1 MGKVMVFFSPA
12 PDFFLKN
19 EKICIFF
26 NFRGCQN
33 QKVDYN
39 ICNFTKED
47 GFQKETLSVK
57 PNKKGKQTMKKS
69 REFTLI
75 ELLVVIAII
84 AILASMLLPAL
95 NSARE
100 SARRASCMSNLKQI
114 GLGIKQYA
122 NVQLWEGWY
131 PADSNTQASGS
142 SSLGYVNK
150 LIATKK
156 LTDTGMYICP
166 SSTGK
171 TKSTSTAADL
181 TATNVSY
188 RFSAYLLNE
197 SSPADSA
204 VASDLIGSTTTAGSE
219 NGNHTAFGNV
229 LFVDGHVQGFEG
241 VAGGA
246 SWVAASNIGTPT
258 WATDVAH

>member
-1 MGKVMVFFSPA
+1 
-12 PDFFLKN
+12 
-19 EKICIFF
+19 
-26 NFRGCQN
+26 
-33 QKVDYN
+33 
-39 ICNFTKED
+39 
-47 GFQKETLSVK
+47 
-57 PNKKGKQTMKKS
+57 MKKS

-131 PADSNTQASGS
+131 PADSSTQASGS
-142 SSLGYVNK
+142 TSLGYVNK
-150 LIATKK
+150 LIKTKK

-171 TKSTSTAADL
+171 TKSTSTTANLGAD
-181 TATNVSY
+181 NISY
-188 RFSAYLLNE
+188 MFSTKALNE
-197 SSPADSA
+197 SCAADSA
-204 VASDLIGSTTTAGSE
+204 VAADIYTSGNAGE
-219 NGNHTAFGNV
+219 ETGNHTAFGNV

-241 VAGGA
+241 VAVPA
-246 SWVAASNIGTPT
+246 KKWTANVVDF
-258 WATDVAH
+258 ATLEAPGSGD

>member
-1 MGKVMVFFSPA
+1 MGFK
-12 PDFFLKN
+12 
-19 EKICIFF
+19 
-26 NFRGCQN
+26 
-33 QKVDYN
+33 
-39 ICNFTKED
+39 
-47 GFQKETLSVK
+47 
-57 PNKKGKQTMKKS
+57 
-69 REFTLI
+69 LI
-75 ELLVVIAII
+75 RLLVVIAII

-131 PADSNTQASGS
+131 PADSSTVASGS
-142 SSLGYVNK
+142 TSLGYVNK
-150 LIATKK
+150 LIKTKK

-171 TKSTSTAADL
+171 TKSTSTTANL
-181 TATNVSY
+181 TNANVSY

-204 VASDLIGSTTTAGSE
+204 VAADLIGSTTTAGSE

-241 VAGGA
+241 IEGGN
-246 SWVAASNIGTPT
+246 SWVHSSNIGTPT
-258 WATDVAH
+258 WATDVTP